1 MSGGCPGRT
10 CLAYIHAAS
19 TLLCGM
25 CRLRSSLLCVA
36 LPLCRYALGNMGR
49 IWTESAHSL
58 GRKATL
64 TLEFMY
70 LTINLIFGTW

>member
-1 MSGGCPGRT
+1 MSRA
-10 CLAYIHAAS
+10 CLAGC
-19 TLLCGM
+19 CGNRQP
-25 CRLRSSLLCVA
+25 CAPPATV
-36 LPLCRYALGNMGR
+36 LPNHSISPRPLLCRYALGNMGR
-49 IWTESAHSL
+49 IWTESAHSV

>member
-1 MSGGCPGRT
+1 
-10 CLAYIHAAS
+10 
-19 TLLCGM
+19 M

>member
-1 MSGGCPGRT
+1 
-10 CLAYIHAAS
+10 
-19 TLLCGM
+19 
-25 CRLRSSLLCVA
+25 
-36 LPLCRYALGNMGR
+36 MGR